1 LPEEQRLVPPALRRF
16 AWMVAAMTLLSE
28 GYSWVMLH
36 FFGQRPPYGGTF
48 AWDGAGADF
57 LIFRERFHFF
67 GTPHFWDAFGYPFTY
82 PAPLAV
88 VYWLLYKLPHAVEFY
103 LALSVLVLLAWA
115 WFFAQRLAVYGWGR
129 GRWMLLLLLF
139 LAAAWPARLL
149 LETGNMETVVAL
161 ALGTGVVA
169 ALRVRWWLGAA
180 LIGVAGAM
188 KLYPLTLLGLLLS
201 RRRYREFTFG
211 LVTAGGV
218 TLASLA
224 MLGPSVATAQRH
236 VNEGLAFLV
245 PRYVLAPLPDALQFS
260 HSLFNLVKLGVV
272 AAARLHGARNASPH
286 ALQVVLAAYLP
297 LTALLALLLY
307 VVRIRSAPVLTQAI
321 ALTICAVLL
330 PPFSL
335 DYTLVNLLVPMGLLC
350 VFAAERWRRGVEP
363 RGLTLC
369 FACFAVIFTTGA
381 YFELRYRFA
390 AQMRTL
396 ALLVLLWAV
405 LQYRYADTE
414 ETA

>member
-1 LPEEQRLVPPALRRF
+1 
-16 AWMVAAMTLLSE
+16 
-28 GYSWVMLH
+28 
-36 FFGQRPPYGGTF
+36 
-48 AWDGAGADF
+48 
-57 LIFRERFHFF
+57 
-67 GTPHFWDAFGYPFTY
+67 
-82 PAPLAV
+82 
-88 VYWLLYKLPHAVEFY
+88 
-103 LALSVLVLLAWA
+103 VLLAWA

-129 GRWMLLLLLF
+129 GRWMLLLVLF
-139 LAAAWPARLL
+139 LAAAWPVRLL

-161 ALGTGVVA
+161 ALGTGVLA
-169 ALRVRWWLGAA
+169 ALRGRWWQGAA

-201 RRRYREFTFG
+201 RRRYREFAFG
-211 LVTAGGV
+211 LVTAAGV

-224 MLGPSVATAQRH
+224 MLGPSVVAAQRH

-245 PRYVLAPLPDALQFS
+245 PRYVLAPLPDALQSS

-272 AAARLHGARNASPH
+272 AAARLHGERNASPH
-286 ALQVVLAAYLP
+286 DLQVAFAVYVP
-297 LTALLALLLY
+297 LTALLASLLY
-307 VVRIRSAPVLTQAI
+307 VVRIRPAPMLTQAI
-321 ALTICAVLL
+321 ALIVCAVLL

-350 VFAAERWRRGVEP
+350 VFAAEQWRQGVEP

-396 ALLVLLWAV
+396 ALLVLLAV
-405 LQYRYADTE
+405 VLHYRYADTE
-414 ETA
+414 EIA